1 MKKRYIFL
9 STFLTFFFS
18 QAQIV
23 NIPDANFKNTL
34 VNTNCV
40 DIDGNGSGDVDVDT
54 NDDGEIQVTEA
65 LAVLSLNVESRSIG
79 SLEGI
84 QSFANLERLFGG
96 SNFIG
101 NLDIS
106 QNLNLQMLYFYYNN
120 LTSLDVSQN
129 VSLTHLDISFNQ
141 INTID
146 LNNLEN
152 LIHIIIVN
160 TPLETLDI
168 SENINLELIY
178 ARNNS
183 FPNIDLSNNI
193 NLEYL
198 ECTDNQLTNLD
209 VTHNTNLTQLFFFN
223 NNLTELDLSQNLAL
237 QSLHVTNNNITDLD
251 LSHNNNL
258 TYLYAIGNNLES
270 LNMKNGNNLNVYQC
284 VTSENPNLLCI
295 QVDDLEIPSQQNGW
309 YQDPW
314 TGYSLDCNLSIEEN
328 NLNALFNLYPNP
340 VKDILRIENRN
351 SLKINAVNIYDFL
364 GRHIMTLKDNFDQ
377 IDISLLKSGVLF
389 VEFETEVGDI
399 IKKIIKE

>member
-1 MKKRYIFL
+1 MNKHYIFL
-9 STFLTFFFS
+9 SIFLTFFFS

-65 LAVLSLNVESRSIG
+65 LAVHILNVESRSIG

-84 QSFANLERLFGG
+84 QSFANLEHLFGG

-101 NLDIS
+101 SLDIS
-106 QNLNLQMLYFYYNN
+106 QNLNLQTLSFYYNN
-120 LTSLDVSQN
+120 LTSLDVSHN
-129 VSLTHLDISFNQ
+129 VSLAHLDITQNP
-141 INTID
+141 ITTII
-146 LNNLEN
+146 LNNLED
-152 LIHIIIVN
+152 LLQLIIVN
-160 TPLETLDI
+160 TPLETLDL

-193 NLEYL
+193 NLAYL
-198 ECTDNQLTNLD
+198 ECTDNGLTNLD
-209 VTHNTNLTQLFFFN
+209 VSHNTNLTKLLFFN

-237 QSLHVTNNNITDLD
+237 QSLHVTNNNITHLD
-251 LSHNNNL
+251 LSHNTNL

-270 LNMKNGNNLNVYQC
+270 LNMKNGNNHNVYQC

-295 QVDDLEIPSQQNGW
+295 QVDDIEIPSQQNGW

-314 TGYSLDCNLSIEEN
+314 TGYSLNCNLGFEEN
-328 NLNALFNLYPNP
+328 NLNFQMNVYPNP
-340 VKDILRIENRN
+340 VKDILRIDNIN
-351 SLKINAVNIYDFL
+351 SLKINTVKISDIL
-364 GRHIMTLKDNFDQ
+364 GRQIITLKDNLDQ
-377 IDISLLKSGVLF
+377 INISFLHSGVLF
-389 VEFETEVGDI
+389 VEFETELGNI
-399 IKKIIKE
+399 TKKIIKE

>member
-1 MKKRYIFL
+1 MKKPYIFL
-9 STFLTFFFS
+9 SIFLTFFFS

-65 LAVLSLNVESRSIG
+65 MAVLSLNVESRSIG
-79 SLEGI
+79 SLDGI
-84 QSFANLERLFGG
+84 QSFANLEHLFAG
-96 SNFIG
+96 SNYIG
-101 NLDIS
+101 SLNIS
-106 QNLNLQMLYFYYNN
+106 QNLNLLTLSFYFNN

-129 VSLTHLDISFNQ
+129 VNLNHLDISFNQ
-141 INTID
+141 IININ

-152 LIHIIIVN
+152 LLRLIIVN
-160 TPLETLDI
+160 APLETLDL
-168 SENINLELIY
+168 SENLNLELIY

-209 VTHNTNLTQLFFFN
+209 VTHNTNLTQLLFFN
-223 NNLTELDLSQNLAL
+223 NNLTELDLSQNQAL

-251 LSHNNNL
+251 LSHNNSL

-270 LNMKNGNNLNVYQC
+270 LNMKNGNNHNVYQC
-284 VTSENPNLLCI
+284 VTSENPDLFCI
-295 QVDDLEIPSQQNGW
+295 QVDDVGIPTQQNGW
-309 YQDPW
+309 FQDPW
-314 TGYSLDCNLSIEEN
+314 TGYSLDCNLGIEEN
-328 NLNALFNLYPNP
+328 NLNALVNLYPNP
-340 VKDILRIENRN
+340 VKDILRIDNIN
-351 SLKINAVNIYDFL
+351 SLKINSVKIYDIL
-364 GRHIMTLKDNFDQ
+364 GRHIIALNDNFDQ
-377 IDISLLKSGVLF
+377 IDIAFLNSGVLF
-389 VEFETEVGDI
+389 VEFETEIGNI
-399 IKKIIKE
+399 TKKIIKE